1 MTITWHRDQP
11 IIFAVEGRSRNTA
24 QNSLSL
30 HIDCVLTTAYRH
42 FYALGRMAWQKIAI
56 IKRTLVSELGTWQI
70 KRRLKEELS
79 AIASSGGGASRPGGG
94 GDVLSEIER
103 ILGSTGLGV
112 ELKNLI
118 YGINR
123 QALVSPP
130 AAPEGLTEEETY
142 CADRIAYVEEAKLQ
156 WEKRIRRELDV
167 MAAELGVP
175 LHRYKGRDPLRPQHD
190 NQAFRFVY
198 DDNDFLD
205 ILSNISC
212 ASNAPIGVHVPRWG
226 LIHVELST
234 R

>member
-1 MTITWHRDQP
+1 MFVFW
-11 IIFAVEGRSRNTA
+11 G
-24 QNSLSL
+24 SL
-30 HIDCVLTTAYRH
+30 
-42 FYALGRMAWQKIAI
+42 QKIAI
-56 IKRTLVSELGTWQI
+56 IKRTLVSELGMWQI

-79 AIASSGGGASRPGGG
+79 ALASSGGGASRPGGG

-118 YGINR
+118 YAINR

-130 AAPEGLTEEETY
+130 AAPEGLSEEETY

-175 LHRYKGRDPLRPQHD
+175 LHRYKGRDPPRPQHD

-205 ILSNISC
+205 ILSNISS
-212 ASNAPIGVHVPRWG
+212 ASNAPTGVHVPRWG
-226 LIHVELST
+226 MIHVELST
-234 R
+234 RYVKHSVPGGAPQIVWRHHEPASRAYAQQMQECHYSFAWAC